1 MMNYEPV
8 ETRPGVML
16 YAERMLS
23 DKRYRFMSL
32 AERGLYMSMVYE
44 CWKNG
49 SVPADIKD
57 LAEYLGKQYEEVS
70 AAATERC
77 LSFFERH
84 GTELICPEIE
94 EYRAAVVER
103 SRKKQQAGARGG
115 KAAAASR
122 TSGLP
127 SNA

>member
-1 MMNYEPV
+1 
-8 ETRPGVML
+8 ML

-49 SVPADIKD
+49 SVPADRQE
-57 LAEYLGKQYEEVS
+57 LAQYLGIQYEEVS

-77 LSFFERH
+77 LSFFKRR
-84 GTELICPEIE
+84 GADLICPEIE
-94 EYRAAVVER
+94 EYRTAVVER
-103 SRKKQQAGARGG
+103 SRKKQQAGAKGG
-115 KAAAASR
+115 KATAVSRAS
-122 TSGLP
+122 SLP

>member
-1 MMNYEPV
+1 MSYQQIES
-8 ETRPGVML
+8 RPGVML

-23 DKRYRFMSL
+23 DRRYRQMSL
-32 AERGLYMSMVYE
+32 AERGLYMSMAYE

-49 SVPADIKD
+49 SVPAGTQE

-70 AAATERC
+70 TAATERC
-77 LSFFERH
+77 MSFFTRQ

-94 EYRAAVVER
+94 EYRAVMLER
-103 SRKKQQAGARGG
+103 SAKKRRAGSLGG
-115 KAAAASR
+115 KAAAVSRASNL
-122 TSGLP
+122 S

>member
-1 MMNYEPV
+1 MNYEQV
-8 ETRPGVML
+8 ETRPAVML

-23 DKRYRFMSL
+23 DRRYRQMSL

-49 SVPADIKD
+49 SVPSGTQE
-57 LAEYLGKQYEEVS
+57 LAEYLGKQCEEVS
-70 AAATERC
+70 SAATERC
-77 LSFFERH
+77 MSFFARK
-84 GTELICPEIE
+84 GAELICPEIE
-94 EYRAAVVER
+94 EYRAVMLER
-103 SRKKQQAGARGG
+103 SAKKRRAGSIGG

-127 SNA
+127 SKA